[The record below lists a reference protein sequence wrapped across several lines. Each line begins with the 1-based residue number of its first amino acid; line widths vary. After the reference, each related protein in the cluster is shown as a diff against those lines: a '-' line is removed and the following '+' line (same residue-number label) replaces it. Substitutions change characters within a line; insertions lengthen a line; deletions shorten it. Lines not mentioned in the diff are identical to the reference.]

1 MDQVKIGKFIA
12 MLRKEQN
19 MTQLELATKLGVTDR
34 AISKWENGRGLPE
47 LSLIKPLS
55 EALSVSI
62 NELLCGE
69 RIEEADAKQKSE
81 EMIISTLDYSR
92 ESIKSAKKIFVS
104 ILGCILLLITV
115 LIILFALDVNRM
127 RNNQPVIFSTWGFSY
142 VPPIDLHEEE
152 VDLAIINYLVAR
164 GDAEPKQHE
173 EEKTFAVM
181 RKFLIEETKAGTDYN
196 VYAWVLE
203 EKYYEEAGE
212 IQQDS
217 GSSIPY
223 KFVVEKQGEE
233 YVVVDTQIPRDG
245 SYYSVDMKDIFPAT
259 VRRDMEEVH
268 SDGTIER
275 LQMEIEQQVELWFH
289 K

>member
-1 MDQVKIGKFIA
+1 MDQMKIGKFIA
-12 MLRKEQN
+12 QLRKEQN

-34 AISKWENGRGLPE
+34 AVSKWENGRGLPD

-55 EALSVSI
+55 DALSISI

-69 RIEEADAKQKSE
+69 RIEEEDVKQKSE

-92 ESIKSAKKIFVS
+92 ESIKNVKKIFVS
-104 ILGCILLLITV
+104 ILVCILLLITV
-115 LIILFALDVNRM
+115 LTILFAVDVNRM

-164 GDAEPKQHE
+164 GDAEPKHHE
-173 EEKTFAVM
+173 GEKTFAVM
-181 RKFLIEETKAGTDYN
+181 RKFLIEETKAGTNYN

-245 SYYSVDMKDIFPAT
+245 SYYSVDMKTIFPAT
-259 VRRDMEEVH
+259 VRQDMEEVH
-268 SDGTIER
+268 LDGTIER